1 MLVKKHRHFTKY
13 YPQKMRISDQL
24 LNFYKNE
31 IKEEVRFGFK
41 TWQTH
46 ANLVDLESR
55 VK

>member
-1 MLVKKHRHFTKY
+1 MLVKNQRHFTN
-13 YPQKMRISDQL
+13 PQKMRISDKL
-24 LNFYKNE
+24 IKFYKNE